1 MFKCIDSRTIHHFP
15 VVFISPTVAAM
26 RMPSSA
32 DRGGGAYELLI
43 DRWSSAPSIEKNV
56 N

>member
-1 MFKCIDSRTIHHFP
+1 MRRFGLGGDSPPSRSFYFS
-15 VVFISPTVAAM
+15 VGGGDEEA
-26 RMPSSA
+26 SSA

-43 DRWSSAPSIEKNV
+43 DRWSSAPSIEKNI